1 MGNAGDPAFLFF
13 VVGQELVSPAL
24 SEGKWMILVG
34 VPGGTAVLGQV
45 CAERDGWEG
54 VCERV
59 VKVDEKDLQNTGLKS
74 ENWRIESA
82 ILQDCQFLSC
92 SIYWF

>member
-45 CAERDGWEG
+45 CAEG
-54 VCERV
+54 CQS
-59 VKVDEKDLQNTGLKS
+59 DEKDLQNTGLKS

-82 ILQDCQFLSC
+82 ILQDCNFC
-92 SIYWF
+92 HAVFIGFDRKNI

>member
-54 VCERV
+54 VCERA
-59 VKVDEKDLQNTGLKS
+59 VKVTK
-74 ENWRIESA
+74 RICKT
-82 ILQDCQFLSC
+82 LG
-92 SIYWF
+92 